1 MKGLSLHCLFV
12 KIKLPGFCTCLCWGA
27 TFTAEYSALFSLL
40 LLEIPGRLRVRCKF
54 QWQRPLV
61 LSFTLI
67 LFCIYY
73 RDNFFKQIPSLH
85 ILVEKKQF
93 WNRLIRDI
101 NLSLWFNPSKY
112 WRKKLT
118 CYASRGLSVYCFG
131 LCVVTLLFAGF
142 DSINNS

>member
-1 MKGLSLHCLFV
+1 MKWLSLHCLFV

-54 QWQRPLV
+54 IWQRPLV

-73 RDNFFKQIPSLH
+73 RDNFFMQIPSLH
-85 ILVEKKQF
+85 ILVGKKQF

-101 NLSLWFNPSKY
+101 ILSLWFNQSKY

-118 CYASRGLSVYCFG
+118 CYASRVLSVYCFG
-131 LCVVTLLFAGF
+131 LCVVTLLFEGF